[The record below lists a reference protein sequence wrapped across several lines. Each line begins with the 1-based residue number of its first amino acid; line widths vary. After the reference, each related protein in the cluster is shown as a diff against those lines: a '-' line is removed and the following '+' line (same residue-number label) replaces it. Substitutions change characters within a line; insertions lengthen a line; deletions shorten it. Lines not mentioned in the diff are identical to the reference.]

1 MTLWNSS
8 GQTPVVFGD
17 RADAGRRLAKL
28 LGQYAN
34 RDDVIVLAIPR
45 GGVVVAYEAAQF
57 LGVELDIFIS
67 RKLGAPGQE
76 ELAFGAIST
85 GGVRVLDEAIIDALG
100 ISKSKIERITGQAQT
115 ELDRRERVYRGS
127 RAKLKLEGR
136 TVILIDDGIATGS
149 SMLAAVDALRQLKPA
164 RIVVAAPVAPMK
176 ACEELK
182 SKVDEVVCVH
192 APESFYAIGQFYED
206 FSQIEDEEV
215 TDLLRRAQ
223 ERAGREDNSSHQEI
237 KTGVR

>member
-8 GQTPVVFGD
+8 GQTPVVFRD